1 MVQAAL
7 LKDFS
12 RSHCGWYICAVSD
25 DLPAIMLLLETRGS
39 DKVNRSYDDNVTFT
53 LLMLN
58 GLLCGKMTW
67 IGGDLEAQL
76 LSLHKVGT

>member
-1 MVQAAL
+1 
-7 LKDFS
+7 
-12 RSHCGWYICAVSD
+12 
-25 DLPAIMLLLETRGS
+25 MLLLETRGS
-39 DKVNRSYDDNVTFT
+39 DKVNRSYDDVTFT

-58 GLLCGKMTW
+58 GLLRGKMTW